1 MSQPNEIVIYDPFTY
16 ALTHGEGGLVF
27 IAVIL
32 WGVLFAL
39 FLSIMPRPPVLR
51 VDGVA
56 YTVAGALAAACVYGL
71 YRYLF

>member
-1 MSQPNEIVIYDPFTY
+1 MPQPTEIVIYDPFSY
-16 ALTHGEGGLVF
+16 ALTHGEGALVF

-39 FLSIMPRPPVLR
+39 FLSIMPYSLQR
-51 VDGVA
+51 VQGVA